1 MCVCKVSLISVMSR
15 VSISIVVTPSWRS
28 RQKGKR
34 HRGVEA
40 RCKSSN
46 MKQTARIN
54 KRPSYKNKFQ
64 NRKLNY
70 LANMRGVIFQAVPK
84 KRLVSRINPSFLL
97 NIILYNT

>member
-40 RCKSSN
+40 RCTSTN
-46 MKQTARIN
+46 MKQKTRTN
-54 KRPSYKNKFQ
+54 KRPSYKSKFQ

-70 LANMRGVIFQAVPK
+70 LANMRGVIFQAA
-84 KRLVSRINPSFLL
+84 
-97 NIILYNT
+97 